1 MFTGKSAKSFR
12 SDGSDG
18 DIDAYESEL
27 EKLRRKYR
35 IMEGD
40 RQAYALESQDL
51 IRRQLIEIENLRSER
66 VELVKN
72 LNLAESKLNQE
83 KDKVNMCD
91 LQKLLSEKDDCLLEI
106 EEEKVNQS
114 KLNEEIQEWEKNV
127 QEQRK
132 KMGGAD
138 STRNFAQTTQKRMS
152 VLEGRLHRALSK
164 FNIALTCNGSLRE
177 QIETL
182 RIEKG
187 RFQIQFKKLD
197 KSLKDLK
204 REIGQ
209 VIEASTLAYDQRDD
223 AHSKI
228 FLLKE
233 KAEKDLQLFNA
244 EIKELQ
250 RVINHD
256 KKVRDFMMAKATTR
270 GFNVI
275 SPRKEKDVKKEEGRM
290 IIQSYE
296 EAFAEI
302 EQITGKVDVNEI
314 VANFIKVEDSNF
326 ALFNYVNEQNNEI
339 ERLRDIIE
347 AIHKDILQ
355 FHDQG
360 LKLDSGRQ
368 EILRKLEAA
377 TSYANAKY
385 LENIEQLS
393 TTLKILDRLKL
404 GIGSIFKRTGCDL
417 RVLND
422 LLGSS
427 EGVKDDNIMQYLG
440 IIEQRANEL
449 LTAQSFI
456 DSQDYEKQYDPQ
468 ESARVI
474 LGQVPVEMVQPL
486 LIAPPS
492 TGDDYDSD
500 DLDIRGDEESRPLSQ
515 NELKQT
521 IMKAVLK
528 KEAAA
533 TKKGFRY
540 DLSAAKKKK

>member
-66 VELVKN
+66 MELVKN

-83 KDKVNMCD
+83 KDKVNMFD

-138 STRNFAQTTQKRMS
+138 STRSFAQTTQKRMS

-164 FNIALTCNGSLRE
+164 FNIALTCNGALRE

-256 KKVRDFMMAKATTR
+256 KKVRDFMMAKATAR
-270 GFNVI
+270 GFDII

-302 EQITGKVDVNEI
+302 EQITGEVDVNEI
-314 VANFIKVEDSNF
+314 VANFIKVEDCNF
-326 ALFNYVNEQNNEI
+326 ALFNYVNEQNNEV

-347 AIHKDILQ
+347 AIHKDISQ

-474 LGQVPVEMVQPL
+474 LGQVPVETVQPL